1 MSDDLK
7 KAVVN
12 EKKPI
17 TKGVEVKDSTLK
29 KAAKLFFAED
39 IDHVTDSIVDEFV
52 KPRATSFGLDLVKKF
67 KEFMFKSLS
76 DLAHEIIF
84 GNGGKKSDSYY
95 NNGYSSY
102 TKYYYGDDYYGSSG
116 YKYRSTSGPDD
127 REAPHDQVKKVA
139 IPSHGEALDVLNNL
153 RSDMAMNERRQVS
166 IASYYQL
173 VGLNKEINSLDYSF
187 GWKRGMLD
195 GNIPITYMG
204 KGYVINFPKPV
215 PLD

>member
-17 TKGVEVKDSTLK
+17 TEGIEVKDSTLK

-67 KEFMFKSLS
+67 KEFMFNSLS
-76 DLAHEIIF
+76 DLARELIF
-84 GNGGKKSDSYY
+84 GNGGKKPDSYY
-95 NNGYSSY
+95 SNGYSSY

-127 REAPHDQVKKVA
+127 REAPHDQVRRIA
-139 IPSHGEALDVLNNL
+139 IKDSGDARAIVDAL
-153 RSDMAMNERRQVS
+153 RSNIAMSEKGCTSV
-166 IASYYQL
+166 ADYYIL
-173 VGLNKEINSLDYSF
+173 VQYKVDRLDYNF

-195 GNIPITYMG
+195 NVGIEYTRQ
-204 KGYVINFPKPV
+204 GYVINFPKPV